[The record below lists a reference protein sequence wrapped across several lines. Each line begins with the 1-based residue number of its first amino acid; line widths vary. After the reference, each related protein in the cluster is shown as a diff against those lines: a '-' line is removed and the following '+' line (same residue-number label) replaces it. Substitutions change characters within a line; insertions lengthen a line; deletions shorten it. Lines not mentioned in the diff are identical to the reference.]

1 MLFIR
6 PVSLKDL
13 QALLHICDIIG
24 GGMSTMPR
32 DAKVWE
38 SKIADSIHSFSNPPN
53 VRDAGSYFL
62 VAEDSETGQ
71 VVGTTAI
78 YVGIGTVLP
87 FFSYKLNTLVKH
99 SRDLGKTVEIKVL
112 NLVNDFTRA
121 TEIGSLYLDE
131 AYRYNGYGQFMSRAR
146 YLLMSDFPERISDDV
161 IAEMRGWLT
170 PEGYSPFWRAL
181 GKKFFNLPFE
191 YASGLSA
198 IKGNQFI
205 QDLIPKYPVYVDL
218 LTEEAQQN
226 IGRPHDVSA
235 RAVRMLEKEGFRYD
249 GYVDVFDA
257 GPVVHCR
264 REQIQSVRDAKIYT
278 AKISNHLLDN
288 KQRYLISNR
297 HIDNY
302 RIIVQP
308 ANLVDDVVEIT
319 AESAEIL
326 GVTSGD
332 SVNLFA
338 MKEKSKTAG

>member
-1 MLFIR
+1 MLFVR

-13 QALLHICDIIG
+13 DALMHISEVIG

-38 SKIADSIHSFSNPPN
+38 KKIADSVHSFSSPPN
-53 VRDAGSYFL
+53 IRDSGSYFL
-62 VAEDSETGQ
+62 VAEDSETGE

-87 FFSYKLNTLVKH
+87 FFSYKLNTLVKY
-99 SRDLGKTVEIKVL
+99 SQDLGKTVEIKVL

-131 AYRYNGYGQFMSRAR
+131 SYRHSGYGQFMSRCR
-146 YLLMSDFPERISDDV
+146 YLLMADFPERISDDV

-218 LTEEAQQN
+218 LSEEAQQC
-226 IGRPHDVSA
+226 
-235 RAVRMLEKEGFRYD
+235 
-249 GYVDVFDA
+249 

-264 REQIQSVRDAKIYT
+264 REQIQSVRDAEIYT
-278 AKISNHLLDN
+278 AKITNDIKDN

-297 HIDNY
+297 NVENY

-308 ANLVDDVVEIT
+308 ANLTENIAEIT
-319 AESAEIL
+319 AESAEVL
-326 GVTSGD
+326 DVKAGD
-332 SVNLFA
+332 KVNLVA
-338 MKEKSKTAG
+338 MKEK

>member
-1 MLFIR
+1 MIFIR
-6 PVSLKDL
+6 PVRLKDL
-13 QALLHICDIIG
+13 EDLLHISVAVG
-24 GGMSTMPR
+24 GGMSTMPK
-32 DAKVWE
+32 DAAAWE
-38 SKIADSIHSFSNPPN
+38 SKIVDSIHSFDNPPN
-53 VRDAGSYFL
+53 IRDSGSYFL
-62 VAEDSETGQ
+62 VAEDSETKQ
-71 VVGTTAI
+71 VIGTTAI

-87 FFSYKLNTLVKH
+87 FFSYKQTTLVKYAQEL
-99 SRDLGKTVEIKVL
+99 DKTVEIKVL

-131 AYRYNGYGQFMSRAR
+131 EYRHSNYGQFMSRAR
-146 YLLMSDFPERISDDV
+146 YLLMSDFPDRFSDDV

-198 IKGNQFI
+198 TKGNQFI

-218 LTEEAQQN
+218 LSKEAQET
-226 IGRPHDVSA
+226 IGRPHEVSA
-235 RAVRMLEKEGFRYD
+235 KAVHMLEKEGFRYD

-264 REQIQSVRDAKIYT
+264 REHIQSVRDAQTYTVKINDDIADT
-278 AKISNHLLDN
+278 E
-288 KQRYLISNR
+288 QRYLISNR
-297 HIDNY
+297 RIEKY

-308 ANLVDDVVEIT
+308 ANLINNIAEIT

-326 GVTSGD
+326 NVTDGD
-332 SVNLFA
+332 NINLIA
-338 MKEKSKTAG
+338 MMEKKS

>member
-1 MLFIR
+1 MLFVR

-13 QALLHICDIIG
+13 DALMHISTVIG

-38 SKIADSIHSFSNPPN
+38 KKIAESVHSFNSPPN
-53 VRDAGSYFL
+53 THDSGSYFL
-62 VAEDSETGQ
+62 VAEDSETGK
-71 VVGTTAI
+71 VIGTTAI

-87 FFSYKLNTLVKH
+87 FFSYKLNTLVKY
-99 SRDLGKTVEIKVL
+99 SQDLGKTVEIKVL

-131 AYRYNGYGQFMSRAR
+131 SYRHSGYGQFMSRCR
-146 YLLMSDFPERISDDV
+146 YLLMADFPERISDNV
-161 IAEMRGWLT
+161 IAEMRGWIA

-198 IKGNQFI
+198 TKGNQFI

-218 LTEEAQQN
+218 LSEEAQQC
-226 IGRPHDVSA
+226 IGKPHNVSA
-235 RAVRMLEKEGFRYD
+235 RAVSMLEKEGFRYD

-264 REQIQSVRDAKIYT
+264 REQIQSVRDAQIYT
-278 AKISNHLLDN
+278 VKITNDIKDT

-297 HIDNY
+297 NIEHY
-302 RIIVQP
+302 RIIIQV
-308 ANLVDDVVEIT
+308 ANLCDDIAEIT
-319 AESAEIL
+319 AESAEVL
-326 GVTSGD
+326 DVKAGD
-332 SVNLFA
+332 KVNLVA
-338 MKEKSKTAG
+338 MKEK

>member
-6 PVSLKDL
+6 PVSLKDID
-13 QALLHICDIIG
+13 ALLHICDVIG

-53 VRDAGSYFL
+53 VHDAGSYFL
-62 VAEDSETGQ
+62 VAEDSETGEI
-71 VVGTTAI
+71 VGTTAM
-78 YVGIGTVLP
+78 YVAIGTVLP

-131 AYRYNGYGQFMSRAR
+131 QYRHSGYGQFMSRCR
-146 YLLMSDFPERISDDV
+146 YLFMSDFPERISDDV
-161 IAEMRGWLT
+161 IAEMRGWVT

-198 IKGNQFI
+198 TKGNQFI

-218 LTEEAQQN
+218 LSEEAQKN
-226 IGRPHDVSA
+226 IGRPHDISA
-235 RAVRMLEKEGFRYD
+235 RAVTMLEKEGFRYD

-264 REQIQSVRDAKIYT
+264 REHIQYCST
-278 AKISNHLLDN
+278 S
-288 KQRYLISNR
+288 Q
-297 HIDNY
+297 
-302 RIIVQP
+302 
-308 ANLVDDVVEIT
+308 
-319 AESAEIL
+319 SAR
-326 GVTSGD
+326 
-332 SVNLFA
+332 
-338 MKEKSKTAG
+338 